1 MSGSQSKTATT
12 SSQATNVSEL
22 NLQDTGGITIADNS
36 GGTKLVYN
44 SSSTNTDYGAISGA
58 LGAITGALG
67 TVGSV
72 ANNAITGNSILAQ
85 NLSSDVTSAA
95 ITLGQTAIDTGGQ
108 LANHGLDNAQAAYE
122 SGLSFGSNA
131 LNTVAALL
139 NDSASREASLTSS
152 ALSGYQSI
160 AQQNSASDATQ
171 IQKIAGWAI
180 AAAVALVV
188 LPKVFK

>member
-1 MSGSQSKTATT
+1 MSGSSSKTSTS

-44 SSSTNTDYGAISGA
+44 SSTSDYGAIDAALGGLSGA
-58 LGAITGALG
+58 VR
-67 TVGSV
+67 TVGGIASD
-72 ANNAITGNSILAQ
+72 AITGNSILAQ
-85 NLSSDVTSAA
+85 NLGSDVSSAA
-95 ITLGQTAIDTGGQ
+95 VTLGQTAIDTGGQ
-108 LANHGLDNAQAAYE
+108 IANHGLDNAQAAYE

-131 LNTVAALL
+131 INTVAAAL
-139 NDSASREASLTSS
+139 NDSAARETSLLQS
-152 ALSGYQSI
+152 ALGGYQSI

-188 LPKVFK
+188 LPKVFR

>member
-1 MSGSQSKTATT
+1 VSGSQSKTSTS

-44 SSSTNTDYGAISGA
+44 SSTSDYGAVGDALDGISK
-58 LGAITGALG
+58 
-67 TVGSV
+67 V

-85 NLSSDVTSAA
+85 NLSSDVSSAA
-95 ITLGQTAIDTGGQ
+95 VTLGMTAIDTGGQ
-108 LANHGLDNAQAAYE
+108 IANRGLDNAQAAYE

-171 IQKIAGWAI
+171 VQKIAGWAI

>member
-1 MSGSQSKTATT
+1 MSGSSSKTATT
-12 SSQATNVSEL
+12 SSQSTNVSEL

-44 SSSTNTDYGAISGA
+44 SSTSDYGAIGA
-58 LGAITGALG
+58 ALAGITK
-67 TVGSV
+67 V
-72 ANNAITGNSILAQ
+72 ATTAN
-85 NLSSDVTSAA
+85 SDVSSAA
-95 ITLGQTAIDTGGQ
+95 VTLGQTAIDTGG
-108 LANHGLDNAQAAYE
+108 LIANHGLDNAQAAYE

-131 LNTVAALL
+131 INTVAAAL
-139 NDSASREASLTSS
+139 NDSAARETSLLQS
-152 ALSGYQSI
+152 ALGGYQSI

>member
-1 MSGSQSKTATT
+1 MSGSSSKTATT

-44 SSSTNTDYGAISGA
+44 SSTSDYGAVSGA
-58 LGAITGALG
+58 LDGIAG
-67 TVGSV
+67 V
-72 ANNAITGNSILAQ
+72 AKSAITGNNILAE
-85 NLSSDVTSAA
+85 NLSSDVSSAA
-95 ITLGQTAIDTGGQ
+95 VTLGMTSIDAGSQIATR
-108 LANHGLDNAQAAYE
+108 GLDFAQAAYE

-131 LNTVAALL
+131 INTVAAAL
-139 NDSASREASLTSS
+139 NDSSARETGLLNS
-152 ALSGYQSI
+152 ALAGYQSI